1 MFSLILTK
9 VMIKF
14 SIFDI
19 IQVLLLSH
27 KFLNVFL
34 YSGLLSNIKILSF
47 SVCYVNK
54 LLIHSPEIYCFY
66 NSCTFLRFLFI
77 ILHLLNRITKQNRAA
92 GVLDN
97 FAEGEKYAEHSLRK
111 FVRNRKPEI
120 MPNLNSFFTDP
131 QRN

>member
-1 MFSLILTK
+1 MHISEAL
-9 VMIKF
+9 
-14 SIFDI
+14 
-19 IQVLLLSH
+19 
-27 KFLNVFL
+27 
-34 YSGLLSNIKILSF
+34 
-47 SVCYVNK
+47 
-54 LLIHSPEIYCFY
+54 
-66 NSCTFLRFLFI
+66 LFI
-77 ILHLLNRITKQNRAA
+77 ILHLLYRITKQNRAA